1 MDRTGRVG
9 LVASNDAF
17 DDRYDLREFAPTTDA
32 QGAPSAETEA
42 WMHAVEL
49 GFHETHPD
57 AEGAARMA
65 SHFIADQETFLGVY
79 VREPLPG
86 SVDETWP
93 AGTFTWFGKRLTWGE
108 GASVD
113 TQAISA
119 VTVRPTERRRG
130 ILRRMMTHALERG
143 VAEGYAVASLTAS
156 EGTIYRRFGFGCAI
170 RERAVTVRRERAL
183 PLLAPTTGT
192 VTIVTPEWLAEGTG
206 RAVFDRFDARTPGSM
221 VRNAGTWPIVLGQ
234 RNGDGSPAKD
244 VRAAVHRSEGAG
256 VDPSEIDGYV
266 TWRIKEG
273 RGGEDT
279 VLEVVDLV
287 YATDEAYLS
296 LWEFLLS
303 IDLNDVVRYN
313 RSRLDDPIVAALGDN
328 RAYDVEHEEDHVW
341 LRVLDVPAVLGS
353 RPYAV
358 DGSLT
363 LAVSD
368 AMGFAAG
375 TYRLDVVDGQGTVT
389 RQSDGDDGGAEVDLR
404 LDVADLGA
412 VLIGS
417 VSPVTLAAAG
427 LVRAT
432 DPAAPALLRAML
444 APARTPHGI
453 TYF

>member
-1 MDRTGRVG
+1 M
-9 LVASNDAF
+9 ASNDAF

-32 QGAPSAETEA
+32 EGAPTPETEA
-42 WMHAVEL
+42 WMRAVGF
-49 GFHETHPD
+49 GFHEAHPD

-65 SHFIADQETFLGVY
+65 SHFLEDQETFLGVY
-79 VREPLPG
+79 LRDPFPG

-93 AGTFTWFGKRLTWGE
+93 AGTFTWFRKRLTWAE
-108 GASVD
+108 GAAID

-192 VTIVTPEWLAEGTG
+192 VAVVTPEWLAEGTG

-221 VRNAGTWPIVLGQ
+221 VRNAGTWPIVFGLRDGEGQ
-234 RNGDGSPAKD
+234 PAKD
-244 VRAAVHRSEGAG
+244 VRAAVHRPDDSDE
-256 VDPSEIDGYV
+256 VDGYV
-266 TWRIKEG
+266 TWRVKEG
-273 RGGEDT
+273 KGDT
-279 VLEVVDLV
+279 VLEIVDLV
-287 YATDEAYLS
+287 YANDAAYLS

-303 IDLNDVVRYN
+303 IDLNDVVQYS

-341 LRVLDVPAVLGS
+341 LRVLDVPAVLSS

-358 DGSLT
+358 DGSVT

-368 AMGFAAG
+368 AMRFASG
-375 TYRLDVVDGQGTVT
+375 TYRLDVTDGQGTVT
-389 RQSDGDDGGAEVDLR
+389 RLSDGADGEADLR

-427 LVRAT
+427 LVRAA
-432 DPAAPALLRAML
+432 DPTAPALLRAML
-444 APARTPHGI
+444 TPARTPHGI

>member
-1 MDRTGRVG
+1 M
-9 LVASNDAF
+9 SNEAF
-17 DDRYDLREFAPTTDA
+17 DERYELRTIAPTLDE
-32 QGAPSAETEA
+32 QGAPTAETDA
-42 WMHAVEL
+42 WMRAVNM
-49 GFHETHPD
+49 GFHETD
-57 AEGAARMA
+57 ATPEHAARA
-65 SHFIADQETFLGVY
+65 VGEFAADDQTWLGAY
-79 VREPLPG
+79 VRRPLPG

-93 AGTFTWFGKRLTWGE
+93 AGTFAWFRKALSWGD
-108 GASVD
+108 GSTVD

-130 ILRRMMTHALERG
+130 ILRGMMTHALAQG
-143 VAEGYAVASLTAS
+143 VAEGYPMASLTAS
-156 EGTIYRRFGFGCAI
+156 EGTIYRRFGFGSAI
-170 RERAVTVRRERAL
+170 RERAVRVRRARAL
-183 PLLAPTTGT
+183 PLLAPTSGT
-192 VTIVTPEWLAEGTG
+192 VTVVTPEWLEAGPAREVFA
-206 RAVFDRFDARTPGSM
+206 RFDRRTPGSM
-221 VRNAGTWPIVLGQ
+221 VRNTGTWPVALGL
-234 RNGDGSPAKD
+234 RGYDGEPAKD
-244 VRAAVHRSEGAG
+244 VRAAVHRPAWSGASASG
-256 VDPSEIDGYV
+256 SSDVDGYV
-266 TWRIKEG
+266 TWRVKEG
-273 RGGEDT
+273 HGRDDDT

-341 LRVLDVPAVLGS
+341 LRVLDVAHVLES

-368 AMGFAAG
+368 ALGYAAG
-375 TYRLDVVDGQGTVT
+375 TYRLDVVDGRGSVT
-389 RQSDGDDGGAEVDLR
+389 RIADTPDGGADGAADVR

-417 VSPVTLAAAG
+417 VSPTTLAAAG
-427 LVRAT
+427 LVRAD
-432 DPAAPALLRAML
+432 DPTAVTRLRAML
-444 APARTPHGI
+444 LPERTPHGI

>member
-1 MDRTGRVG
+1 M
-9 LVASNDAF
+9 ASNEAF

-32 QGAPSAETEA
+32 EGAPSPETEA
-42 WMHAVEL
+42 WMRAVGL
-49 GFHETHPD
+49 GFHEAHPD

-65 SHFIADQETFLGVY
+65 RDFVTDQETWLGAY
-79 VREPLPG
+79 VRQPFPG

-93 AGTFTWFGKRLTWGE
+93 AGTFAWFPKALSWGD
-108 GASVD
+108 GASVR

-170 RERAVTVRRERAL
+170 RERAVRVRRARAL
-183 PLLAPTTGT
+183 PLLAPTSGT
-192 VTIVTPEWLAEGTG
+192 VSVVTPEWLAEGTA

-221 VRNAGTWPIVLGQ
+221 VRNTGTWPIVLGE
-234 RNGDGSPAKD
+234 RNGDGTPAKD
-244 VRAAVHRSEGAG
+244 VRAAVHRPDDSTD
-256 VDPSEIDGYV
+256 VDGYV
-266 TWRIKEG
+266 TWRVKEG

-287 YATDEAYLS
+287 YATDAAYLS

-303 IDLNDVVRYN
+303 IDLNDVVRYT

-341 LRVLDVPAVLGS
+341 LRVLDVPAVLGG

-358 DGSLT
+358 DGSVV

-375 TYRLDVVDGQGTVT
+375 TYRLDVVDGRGTVT
-389 RQSDGDDGGAEVDLR
+389 RLSDDPAGDADLS

-427 LVRAT
+427 LVRAS

-444 APARTPHGI
+444 TPPRTPHGI

>member
-1 MDRTGRVG
+1 M
-9 LVASNDAF
+9 SNEAF
-17 DDRYDLREFAPTTDA
+17 DERYELRTIAPALDA
-32 QGAPSAETEA
+32 QGAPTAETDA
-42 WMHAVEL
+42 WMRAVNM
-49 GFHETHPD
+49 GFHETD
-57 AEGAARMA
+57 AKPEHAARA
-65 SHFIADQETFLGVY
+65 VQEFIADDQTWLGAH
-79 VREPLPG
+79 VRNPLPG

-93 AGTFTWFGKRLTWGE
+93 AGTFAWFRKALSWGD
-108 GASVD
+108 GSTVD

-130 ILRRMMTHALERG
+130 ILRGMMTHALARG
-143 VAEGYAVASLTAS
+143 VAEGYPMASLTAS
-156 EGTIYRRFGFGCAI
+156 EGTIYRRFGFGSAI
-170 RERAVTVRRERAL
+170 RERAVRVRRARAL
-183 PLLAPTTGT
+183 PLLAPTSGSVT
-192 VTIVTPEWLAEGTG
+192 VVTPEWLEAGPARE
-206 RAVFDRFDARTPGSM
+206 VFARFDARTPGSM
-221 VRNAGTWPIVLGQ
+221 VRNTGTWPVALGL
-234 RNGDGSPAKD
+234 RGYDGEPAKD
-244 VRAAVHRSEGAG
+244 VRAAVHR
-256 VDPSEIDGYV
+256 PSGTDEIDGYV
-266 TWRIKEG
+266 TWRVKEG
-273 RGGEDT
+273 HGREDET

-303 IDLNDVVRYN
+303 IDLNDVVRYS

-341 LRVLDVPAVLGS
+341 LRVLDVAAVLES

-368 AMGFAAG
+368 ALGYAAG
-375 TYRLDVVDGQGTVT
+375 TYRLDVVDGRGAVT
-389 RQSDGDDGGAEVDLR
+389 RTAEAPDGAADVR

-427 LVRAT
+427 LVRAD
-432 DPAAPALLRAML
+432 DPAAITRLRAML
-444 APARTPHGI
+444 LPERTPHGI